1 MISVDIGTTSTKT
14 VLFRETSAI
23 IQQAN
28 YGYDSVTPSV
38 YITVQDTEKLI
49 EAVLGSIAEVMHLSN
64 IDSKDVSFISFSSA
78 MHSVIA
84 VGEDNEPLTACITWA
99 DNRSHA
105 WTEKLQYDG
114 HGHHIYSKTGTPIH

>member
-1 MISVDIGTTSTKT
+1 
-14 VLFRETSAI
+14 LFRETGEI

-28 YGYDSVTPSV
+28 YGYELFTPNVS
-38 YITVQDTEKLI
+38 IAEQDPEKI
-49 EAVLGSIAEVMHLSN
+49 FEAVLDSIAEVMHLSN
-64 IDSKDVSFISFSSA
+64 IDSKDVSFISFISA

-84 VGEDNEPLTACITWA
+84 VGEDNETFRDGITWA

-114 HGHHIYSKTGTPIH
+114 HGHHIY